1 MENLLN
7 SILSTAQVFTSA
19 YIVSMEIPLNYNT
32 IQWTRS
38 ALCRIMADV
47 IQATNISR
55 ITDHDVSAK

>member
-7 SILSTAQVFTSA
+7 SILSTARVFTSA

-32 IQWTRS
+32 IQGTRS

-47 IQATNISR
+47 IQATC
-55 ITDHDVSAK
+55 VL